1 MTKTQYPTAR
11 ARSSCCTA
19 SAGSRRHTTREPR
32 AMHCDSLR
40 PDLTADNVT
49 GRRQNPS
56 GAWPHSAASDC
67 CASRGASCA
76 AAAQRA
82 PPQASAMSVMAH
94 CSISV
99 VFICQ
104 GAVGAPPCTGSAH
117 HRQPCQPPRRPP
129 ASPPAHWRPGARA
142 GRCSLAA
149 GGLGLGRQVRGLLP
163 VCCLHLVAH
172 GLGE

>member
-11 ARSSCCTA
+11 ARGSCCTA
-19 SAGSRRHTTREPR
+19 SAGSRRNTTWEPR
-32 AMHCDSLR
+32 AMQCDSLR
-40 PDLTADNVT
+40 PDLTAGNVT

-67 CASRGASCA
+67 CASRSASFA

-82 PPQASAMSVMAH
+82 PPQASAMSWITVVAVSSSSVDDEGCGRAASH
-94 CSISV
+94 CQRSPPP
-99 VFICQ
+99 
-104 GAVGAPPCTGSAH
+104 AV
-117 HRQPCQPPRRPP
+117 P